1 MREAREAFRR
11 FWPLTRGDR
20 KWLAVIITCVI
31 VSALAET
38 AAILL
43 FAELTDNALK
53 AGSLSAFWGPAA
65 AWLGVA
71 VLGALVGYFG
81 NSLATWT
88 AERFVLRLRAN
99 VFRHVQDLPPHFF
112 QKHRQGDLVER
123 LTGDV
128 EAIEQMVVSGVVGTI
143 SAAFSAVFYACAAL
157 YLRWDLALATFV
169 LAPSSS
175 WPPAAS
181 PAASSRPR
189 RTSGPRT
196 ARSPR
201 WWRSPSATSC

>member
-1 MREAREAFRR
+1 MREVRDAFRR

-20 KWLAVIITCVI
+20 EWLAAIVACV
-31 VSALAET
+31 VVAAPAET
-38 AAILL
+38 ASILL

-71 VLGALVGYFG
+71 ALGALVGYLG

-88 AERFVLRLRAN
+88 AERFVLRLRAK

-123 LTGDV
+123 LTAPVPPGRPP
-128 EAIEQMVVSGVVGTI
+128 
-143 SAAFSAVFYACAAL
+143 L
-157 YLRWDLALATFV
+157 LRPYPHRFPGRAGG
-169 LAPSSS
+169 
-175 WPPAAS
+175 
-181 PAASSRPR
+181 R
-189 RTSGPRT
+189 RRGR
-196 ARSPR
+196 
-201 WWRSPSATSC
+201 WRSRRSFSGFDRRGVTRGAAWQSARPSRCPGMLGSN

>member
-1 MREAREAFRR
+1 MA
-11 FWPLTRGDR
+11 
-20 KWLAVIITCVI
+20 CV
-31 VSALAET
+31 VVAAPAET
-38 AAILL
+38 ASILL

-71 VLGALVGYFG
+71 ALGALVGYLG

-88 AERFVLRLRAN
+88 AERFVLRLRAK

-128 EAIEQMVVSGVVGTI
+128 EAIEQMVV
-143 SAAFSAVFYACAAL
+143 
-157 YLRWDLALATFV
+157 
-169 LAPSSS
+169 
-175 WPPAAS
+175 
-181 PAASSRPR
+181 
-189 RTSGPRT
+189 
-196 ARSPR
+196 
-201 WWRSPSATSC
+201 